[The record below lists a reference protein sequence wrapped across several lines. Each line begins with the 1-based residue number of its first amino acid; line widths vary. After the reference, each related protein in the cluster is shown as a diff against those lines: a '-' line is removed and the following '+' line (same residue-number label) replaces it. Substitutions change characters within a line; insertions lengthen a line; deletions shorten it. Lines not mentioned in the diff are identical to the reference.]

1 MLSAYGSPFLL
12 AALAS
17 YILTPYIK
25 TLAFKIGAIDK
36 PDNRKVHKKIMPRL
50 GGLAI
55 YIAFM
60 IAAVAS
66 LELTKDIVGILLIIL
81 NNYSRGDAN
90 FQELVSKVDDVKKI
104 YDDVQSTYELGE
116 PVTKEVDGMLVIEQN
131 ELTHVKITP
140 EQVSAIIAKVNDL
153 RQFIVE

>member
-1 MLSAYGSPFLL
+1 MLSAYGFPFLL
-12 AALAS
+12 AALVS

-25 TLAFKIGAIDK
+25 KLAFLIGAIDR

-104 YDDVQSTYELGE
+104 YDDVQITYELGE